1 MALEGLDFN
10 ALFIM
15 DLEFCVQKKKRK
27 IYFIIPIALD
37 CQK

>member
-1 MALEGLDFN
+1 MTLEGLDFN

-15 DLEFCVQKKKRK
+15 ELEFCVQKKKRK
-27 IYFIIPIALD
+27 IYFVIPIALN